1 MPMQV
6 GVGVTG
12 VIFNDSGSVLLM
24 KRKGSHG
31 AGKWAMPGGWM
42 EKGEWPA
49 DAAVREIKEEVDL
62 DVSVVENLGWT
73 NDIHPE
79 GVHDVCFHML
89 CQVLPGSVPEGSTY
103 RPRIMEPDKCDA
115 LIWATSEQIRELMA
129 RGDLMLA
136 TENFIREGGLARAH
150 RIAGRRR
157 RGRT

>member
-1 MPMQV
+1 MQV

-12 VIFNDSGSVLLM
+12 IIFNDSGSVLLM
-24 KRKGSHG
+24 KRKGWHG

-73 NDIHPE
+73 NDIHSE

-89 CQVLPGSVPEGSTY
+89 CHVLPSSKPDAERY
-103 RPRIMEPDKCDA
+103 RPRIMEHDKCEA
-115 LIWATSEQIRELMA
+115 LMWATSEQLRELLA
-129 RGDLMLA
+129 RGELMLA
-136 TENFIREGGLARAH
+136 TENFVRSGGYARAV
-150 RIAGRRR
+150 RVAAKVR
-157 RGRT
+157 RGR